1 MQSRATC
8 IHGNFEVWMWKQVIG
23 AIDIVIFLKASL
35 NGKSVGHI
43 SWNFDETF
51 FEICSSI
58 AICESGFQTQKML
71 SNTTYKLV
79 WNWIL

>member
-1 MQSRATC
+1 M
-8 IHGNFEVWMWKQVIG
+8 
-23 AIDIVIFLKASL
+23 IFLKASMS
-35 NGKSVGHI
+35 GKSVGHI

-79 WNWIL
+79 